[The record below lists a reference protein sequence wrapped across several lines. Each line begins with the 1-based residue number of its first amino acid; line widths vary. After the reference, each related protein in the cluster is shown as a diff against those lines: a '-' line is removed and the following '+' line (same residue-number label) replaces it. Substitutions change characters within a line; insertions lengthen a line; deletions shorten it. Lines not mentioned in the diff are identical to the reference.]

1 MKTITIG
8 ERDLNF
14 ESTALTAIA
23 YKRIFGSDVLA
34 SLNKNRNL
42 ANDINLNDALK
53 QLAFVMN
60 KQAEG
65 MSVENLMKL
74 QELDYWKWINE
85 FHYGDFTSEVIT
97 ELICIWT
104 ESTITTS
111 EAKNAEG
118 AQLDK

>member
-1 MKTITIG
+1 MKTLTIG
-8 ERDLNF
+8 ERELNF

-34 SLNKNRNL
+34 ALNRDRNL

-74 QELDYWKWINE
+74 QEIDYWKWINE
-85 FHYGDFTSEVIT
+85 FQYGDFTSEVIT

-104 ESTITTS
+104 GSTVTTS

-118 AQLDK
+118 AQ

>member
-1 MKTITIG
+1 MKTITIR

-34 SLNKNRNL
+34 SLNKDRSL

-74 QELDYWKWINE
+74 QEVDYWKWINE
-85 FHYGDFTSEVIT
+85 FHYGDFSSEVIT

-104 ESTITTS
+104 DSTLTTS
-111 EAKNAEG
+111 EAKNVEG
-118 AQLDK
+118 AQLDR

>member
-34 SLNKNRNL
+34 SLNKDRNL

-65 MSVENLMKL
+65 ISVENLMKL
-74 QELDYWKWINE
+74 QEIDYWKWINE
-85 FHYGDFTSEVIT
+85 FHYGDFSSEVIT

-104 ESTITTS
+104 DSTLTTS
-111 EAKNAEG
+111 EAKNVEG